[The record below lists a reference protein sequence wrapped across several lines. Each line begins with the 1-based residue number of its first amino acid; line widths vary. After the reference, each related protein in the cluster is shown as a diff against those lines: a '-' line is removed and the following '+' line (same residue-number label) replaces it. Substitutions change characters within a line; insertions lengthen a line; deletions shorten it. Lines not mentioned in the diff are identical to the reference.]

1 MGPSGPPIPPMA
13 FYSVIRYPEKRVAP
27 AAGEA
32 LKHFIFVVPE
42 GATAEDEKD
51 TKSLVDA
58 AAAPAV
64 KVPGQGPGW
73 VGGRW
78 NGGGSLWE
86 GSEDGA
92 PCLQASL
99 LSVRKRQLCL
109 SYGAVV

>member
-32 LKHFIFVVPE
+32 LKHFILVVPE
-42 GATAEDEKD
+42 GATAEDEKKD

-86 GSEDGA
+86 GSEDGTG
-92 PCLQASL
+92 PRVC
-99 LSVRKRQLCL
+99 RHPFCL
-109 SYGAVV
+109 SGRDGAA